1 MPHPLHDIL
10 LRLLDSEQ
18 YAFDETALAYWPP
31 GSWPQG
37 EDDAGSKPNNPTSER
52 DLSSPTYWL
61 V

>member
-37 EDDAGSKPNNPTSER
+37 EDDAGSKTSHALQPSEASTR
-52 DLSSPTYWL
+52 DPE
-61 V
+61 